1 MTLIPSLT
9 ITEQLVVSMGH
20 LQRVWLAIRKRLPF
34 RTPGSFPVLGLACA
48 PIVETRFLEFAM
60 SLLDFSP

>member
-9 ITEQLVVSMGH
+9 FTESLVISMDR
-20 LQRVWLAIRKRLPF
+20 LQRVWHASRELLPF
-34 RTPGSFPVLGLACA
+34 RTPDSVTHLGLACA
-48 PIVETRFLEFAM
+48 PIVETRFLELAM